1 MSQQVG
7 SREGGIAGIGAVGRS
22 LSAIASAWVVLT
34 LLAGCTAVQR
44 VPDKSERTYLELK
57 VEPKTTEV
65 YVDGEY
71 RGEVG
76 KWGGGMLPV
85 TPGPHRVKLQA
96 DGYITRRWDMDFEA
110 GELKTLTL
118 EMEPVIDN
126 FSESPDAG

>member
-1 MSQQVG
+1 
-7 SREGGIAGIGAVGRS
+7 
-22 LSAIASAWVVLT
+22 
-34 LLAGCTAVQR
+34 
-44 VPDKSERTYLELK
+44 
-57 VEPKTTEV
+57 
-65 YVDGEY
+65 
-71 RGEVG
+71 
-76 KWGGGMLPV
+76 MLPM